1 VTRSLDIYTDA
12 EPCDCGACADMCR
25 ANPGWPTPAEAA
37 LLLDAGHAYRM
48 MLDWWEGDSPIYIVC
63 PASDGY
69 GGEKAPELGWFQTSK
84 GPCVLLN
91 AARTRCSI
99 YGQPGRPIECRHARH
114 DRTSPA
120 DRRIHHDVAM
130 AWDTDEGRAVVRR
143 WAQLTSEDP
152 ANG

>member
-1 VTRSLDIYTDA
+1 MSRSLDIYTDA
-12 EPCDCGACADMCR
+12 EPCDCGSCADMCR
-25 ANPGWPTPAEAA
+25 EHPGWPTPAEAA

-48 MLDWWEGDSPIYIVC
+48 MLDWWEGDAPIYIVC

-69 GGEKAPELGWFQTSK
+69 GGEKAPELGWFQTSR